1 MKRHRRPYAPHA
13 PRPPRAP
20 RLFAEPETSADAAQD
35 AYIAQID
42 GASRGNPGPASY
54 AVMIRRPNGEVME
67 ELKKAIGQ
75 ATNNVAEY
83 YALIAALDYA
93 QAHRITKLRV
103 RSDSELLVKQMQGH
117 YRVKSPSLR
126 QLSERARRLAAG
138 LTYFTIE
145 HVPREANREADAL
158 ANAALD
164 NTPVGGE
171 ARSFESGDRLRFGDE
186 SRKAIAKHRD
196 TTRTIRARY
205 SQGSLHP
212 AEPLNLAEGEEVEIT
227 IHKPHHN

>member
-1 MKRHRRPYAPHA
+1 MKQHRRTRA
-13 PRPPRAP
+13 PRAA
-20 RLFAEPETSADAAQD
+20 RLFAEPDRSAEAAQE

-54 AVMIRRPNGEVME
+54 AVMIRRPNGQVVD

-93 QAHRITKLRV
+93 QSHHITKLRV
-103 RSDSELLVKQMQGH
+103 RSDSELLVKQIQGH

-138 LTYFTIE
+138 LAYFTIE
-145 HVPREANREADAL
+145 HVPREANLEADAL

-164 NTPVGGE
+164 DTSARGE
-171 ARSFESGDRLRFGDE
+171 ARSFESGDRLRFGVE
-186 SRKAIAKHRD
+186 SRKAAAKHRD
-196 TTRTIRARY
+196 AGRTIRARY
-205 SQGSLHP
+205 SHGALHP
-212 AEPLNLAEGEEVEIT
+212 AEPLDLAEGAEVELT
-227 IHKPHHN
+227 ISKLRPN

>member
-1 MKRHRRPYAPHA
+1 MKRQHKTHA
-13 PRPPRAP
+13 PRSA
-20 RLFAEPETSADAAQD
+20 RLFVEPDRSAEAAQE
-35 AYIAQID
+35 AHIAQID

-54 AVMIRRPNGEVME
+54 AVMIRRPNGQVVD

-93 QAHRITKLRV
+93 QSHHITKLRV

-138 LTYFTIE
+138 LAYFTIE
-145 HVPREANREADAL
+145 HVPREANLEADAL

-171 ARSFESGDRLRFGDE
+171 SRSFESGDRLRFGVE
-186 SRKAIAKHRD
+186 GRKATAKHRD
-196 TTRTIRARY
+196 AGRTIRARY
-205 SQGSLHP
+205 SKGALHP
-212 AEPLNLAEGEEVEIT
+212 AEPLDLAEGAEVELT
-227 IHKPHHN
+227 INKLRPH